1 MVFTDFRFPLFFL
14 LVAAVYWLSPRHT
27 FRKLWLLL
35 ASYTFYAFWDWRFL
49 SLIWI
54 STAVDY
60 LAGRG
65 LERESHPVRRRLL
78 LGMSLAANLGL
89 LGFFKYFDFFVQ
101 SAQDLFI
108 LLGLPFRTHTLDVVL
123 PVGISFYTFQTL
135 SYTIDVY
142 RGKLRPTRNLL
153 DFALFVAF
161 FPQLLAGPI
170 VRASNFLPQLERI
183 RRWDWLRMQ
192 LGLQYLVMGLV
203 KKVAVAD
210 RLAVFADPVFADPS
224 LYHTG
229 ALWAATLAFT
239 IQVYAD
245 FSGYSDMAIGLGHLL
260 GFKLPKNFDLPFL
273 ARNFRE
279 FWGRWHITLST
290 WLRDYVYIPLG
301 GNRASG
307 RRDDLNLLL
316 TMTLCGLW
324 HGANWNFVVFG
335 VLHGGLLVVNR
346 RFRRAT
352 ESLPRLRRW
361 LDGAAG
367 NALCVSLTFV
377 TFGLTAVIFRNPSLG
392 QGLTMLQRMFLM
404 SSGLGNPMNDRA
416 LWYTVIFVAACQAV
430 AALRLHE
437 RIDRLPGFV
446 QGFAYA
452 SSVTLAL
459 MLHPEL
465 GQAFVYF
472 QF

>member
-1 MVFTDFRFPLFFL
+1 MAFTDFRFPFFFL
-14 LVAAVYWLSPRHT
+14 AVALVYWSSRHHF

-35 ASYTFYAFWDWRFL
+35 CSYAFYAAWDWRFL

-60 LAGRG
+60 VAGRR
-65 LERESHPVRRRLL
+65 LEHAQSPTRRRGFLAL
-78 LGMSLAANLGL
+78 SLVVNLGL
-89 LGFFKYFDFFVQ
+89 LGFFKYFDFFIQ
-101 SAQDLFI
+101 SARDLFG
-108 LLGLPFRTHTLDVVL
+108 LLGLPFATQSLSIIL

-142 RGKLRPTRNLL
+142 RCRIRPTRSLL

-170 VRASNFLPQLERI
+170 IRARNFLPQLERA
-183 RRWDWLRMQ
+183 RRWDWLRIQ
-192 LGLQYLVMGLV
+192 LGVQYLLMGFV

-210 RLAVFADPVFADPS
+210 RLAVFADPIFADPS
-224 LYHTG
+224 QYHAG

-245 FSGYSDMAIGLGHLL
+245 FSGYSDMAIGLAHLL
-260 GFKLPKNFDLPFL
+260 GFKLAKNFDLPFL
-273 ARNFRE
+273 APSLRE
-279 FWGRWHITLST
+279 LWRRWHITLST
-290 WLRDYVYIPLG
+290 WMRDYVYVPLG
-301 GNRASG
+301 GNRG
-307 RRDDLNLLL
+307 GPLRTDFNLLV
-316 TMTLCGLW
+316 TMALFGLW

-335 VLHGGLLVVNR
+335 VLHGVILVLHR

-352 ESLPRLRRW
+352 VSFPRLGRFLESR
-361 LDGAAG
+361 AG
-367 NALCVSLTFV
+367 NALCVAATFA
-377 TFGLTAVIFRNPSLG
+377 TFGLSTVIFRNPTLA
-392 QGLTMLQRMFLM
+392 QGMTMLERMFVM
-404 SSGLGNPMNDRA
+404 SSGRGNPMNDRV
-416 LWYTVIFVAACQAV
+416 LWYTVILVAVCQTVAAWN
-430 AALRLHE
+430 LHK
-437 RIDRLPGFV
+437 RIDRLPAPV

-452 SSVTLAL
+452 AGFTLAL

-465 GQAFVYF
+465 GMNFVYF